1 MIPGKKY
8 KPEDF
13 LAIAWRYRWVIVVPL
28 VVSAIGAFV
37 WSERLPNVYESES
50 VVLIIP
56 PQVTEK
62 TQRGANNDTLQE
74 RLNLLKQQILSR
86 TRLERIIEEFN
97 LYPQQRKHELME
109 QVVEQ
114 MRKDVGVNLP
124 KVRRKQDPGYF
135 VVSFDSGNPQTAM
148 QVTERLASLF
158 VRENLETRSTKADTT
173 SQFYQSQADEAL
185 RRLKEHEAKLEAF
198 RRANAGRLPEQVDAN
213 LKMMESARQE
223 LQSLMDSINRD
234 HDRQLTVERNIS
246 DENSLGPIVTGK
258 GAKDGAAAEGQLSAA
273 QELAAAKAGLATLQ
287 LRLKDD
293 HPDVRIAKSHIAELE
308 KKAAAE
314 ALQQPVSEGGQPTGP
329 LTAAQAERLRRISS
343 MRGELDSLSRGIE
356 LKRQKADKAQATI
369 AEYQQRVQAAPV
381 LQTQLSELMRDYGTL
396 KETYEGLVKKT
407 QEASLTSNLEQRQV
421 GEQFRIIDPAS
432 RPEAPK
438 SPNRGRIDGI
448 GAVLGL
454 CLGLAIAALLE
465 YRDTSLRTE
474 DDVLAALT
482 LPVVALVPKLWTDAE
497 VRKARQ
503 RRLLVGSFVAVTLVF
518 SAAAIAWKLRL
529 LSSWGL

>member
-13 LAIAWRYRWVIVVPL
+13 LTIAWRYRWVIVVPL
-28 VVSAIGAFV
+28 VVAAVGAFV
-37 WSERLPNVYESES
+37 YGEQLPNIYRSES
-50 VVLIIP
+50 IVLIIP

-62 TQRGANNDTLQE
+62 VQRSASNETLQD

-97 LYPQQRKHELME
+97 LYPQERKHQLME

-114 MRKDVGVNLP
+114 MRKDIGVNLP
-124 KVRRKQDPGYF
+124 KVRRKQEPGYF
-135 VVSFDSGNPQTAM
+135 AVSFDSQNPQTARL
-148 QVTERLASLF
+148 VTERLASLF
-158 VRENLETRSTKADTT
+158 VKENLETRSTKADTT
-173 SQFYQSQADEAL
+173 NQFYQSQADEAL
-185 RRLKEHEAKLEAF
+185 GKLKEHEAKLEAF

-223 LQSLMDSINRD
+223 LQSLMDSINHD
-234 HDRQLTVERNIS
+234 HDRQLTIERNIS

-258 GAKDGAAAEGQLSAA
+258 GTKEAAADGQQTAA
-273 QELAAAKAGLATLQ
+273 QELASAKANLAALQ

-293 HPDVRIAKSHIAELE
+293 HPDVRMAKSRIAELE

-314 ALQQPVSEGGQPTGP
+314 AMQQPVSDGQPTGP
-329 LTAAQAERLRRISS
+329 LSASAAERMRRIAS
-343 MRGELDSLSRGIE
+343 MRTELDSLSRGIE

-369 AEYQQRVQAAPV
+369 ADYQQRVQAAPV

-396 KETYEGLVKKT
+396 KETYEALVKKT

-421 GEQFRIIDPAS
+421 GEQFRIIDQAS
-432 RPEAPK
+432 RPDAPLG
-438 SPNRGRIDGI
+438 PQRGRIDLM
-448 GAVLGL
+448 GAVVGL
-454 CLGLAIAALLE
+454 VLGLAIAALLE

-474 DDVLAALT
+474 DDVLTALT
-482 LPVVALVPKLWTDAE
+482 LPVVALVPVLWTDIE

-503 RRLLVGSFVAVTLVF
+503 KRLLVGSFVAVTLVF
-518 SAAAIAWKLRL
+518 SAAALVWKLRL